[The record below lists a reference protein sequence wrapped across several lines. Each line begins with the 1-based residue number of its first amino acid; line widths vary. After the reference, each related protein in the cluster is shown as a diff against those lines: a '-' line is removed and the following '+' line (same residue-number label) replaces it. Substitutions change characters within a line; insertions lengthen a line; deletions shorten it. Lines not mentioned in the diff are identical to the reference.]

1 MKSTAQKIETL
12 RTATAEAWVVGPES
26 VLTALLRGETPKGNA
41 VDVARTAGLL
51 AAKRTWELIPHCHP
65 IPLDQVSVEI
75 AAVEGRLR
83 VEARVTAIWR
93 TGMEM
98 EALTAVTIAALTLYD
113 IGKSLDASLEITG
126 VRLVEKTGGKS
137 DYQERIPEG
146 FRVAVLVTSDA
157 THAGKRE
164 DKSGAYIR
172 QRLRDFNLAPQAFLV
187 VPDDQA
193 TITTTLRQWADEE
206 FDLVLTTGGT
216 GLGPRDV
223 TVEATRAVLEREIPG
238 MAEAMRAHGQR
249 RTPYA
254 MLSRGL
260 IGVRRKTVIAN
271 LPGSSRG
278 VAESMDAIFPALF
291 HLYPM
296 MRGGGHGRG

>member
-1 MKSTAQKIETL
+1 MKSISHKIETL
-12 RTATAEAWVVGPES
+12 RTATAEAWVLGPAP
-26 VLTALLRGETPKGNA
+26 VLEALLRGDTPKGNA
-41 VDVARTAGLL
+41 VDVARIAGML

-65 IPLDQVSVEI
+65 IPLDQVLVEI
-75 AAVEGRLR
+75 AAVEGKLR

-98 EALTAVTIAALTLYD
+98 EALTAATIAALTLYD
-113 IGKSLDASLEITG
+113 IGKAMDASLEISG

-137 DYQERIPEG
+137 DYQERIPESL
-146 FRVAVLVTSDA
+146 RVAVLVTSDA

-164 DKSGAYIR
+164 DKSGAYI
-172 QRLRDFNLAPQAFLV
+172 QKRLRAFSLTPQTFLV
-187 VPDDQA
+187 LPDDQA
-193 TITTTLRQWADEE
+193 AIAATLRQWADEAY
-206 FDLVLTTGGT
+206 DLVLTTGGT

-223 TVEATRAVLEREIPG
+223 TVEATRSVIEREIPG
-238 MAEAMRAHGQR
+238 IAEAMRAHGQR

-260 IGVRRKTVIAN
+260 IGVRGKTVIAN

-296 MRGGGHGRG
+296 MRGGGH